1 MCVPAIMSLAWRVC
15 WVTAT
20 LVVTVCGTVTPQQM
34 QQTEDD
40 PAPADPR
47 GPRHTDGLPL
57 PVPVPV
63 RHEDPVAVGGGVQ
76 VGSADPSQCPPSMP
90 FAPELCVAP
99 ACLQHHR
106 CPTGRACCFNG
117 CVHTCLLAVESPPVI
132 DWIQDTSSN
141 NPISEESQ
149 PGLPVRYE
157 DPAFAEGREEMVHL
171 PGGCTLSGK
180 QYAELQTFMESPS
193 IEKCMCEKGEVV
205 CSVKMFKS

>member
-1 MCVPAIMSLAWRVC
+1 MMFPAWRVC
-15 WVTAT
+15 WVIAT
-20 LVVTVCGTVTPQQM
+20 LVVTACGTVTPQG
-34 QQTEDD
+34 QTEDD
-40 PAPADPR
+40 PASPAPADLR
-47 GPRHTDGLPL
+47 APRHTDGLPL

-63 RHEDPVAVGGGVQ
+63 RHEDHAAQGGGVH
-76 VGSADPSQCPPSMP
+76 VGSADPSQCPPPMP
-90 FAPELCVAP
+90 FEPELCGAP

-132 DWIQDTSSN
+132 DWIQDTSAH
-141 NPISEESQ
+141 NPILE
-149 PGLPVRYE
+149 PRPRLPVRYE

-180 QYAELQTFMESPS
+180 QYAELQTFMEAPS